1 MAARVRPRR
10 EASICLTL
18 VPPGALPSEE
28 AINAKYG
35 PTFGGYAQA
44 ICEAMAKLR

>member
-1 MAARVRPRR
+1 MIHEAIGRV
-10 EASICLTL
+10 

-44 ICEAMAKLR
+44 ICEALAKMG